1 MKIIGIAGTN
11 GSGKDTVSAML
22 KERYGYF
29 VASATDMLEAELKKR
44 GLPLEREQKRTVGNE
59 WRRENIAAIVD
70 KAVEQAT
77 AAGYDKVVVGS
88 LRNPGE
94 ADKVHELDGIVVWID
109 ADPHVRYQRITSI
122 DRGRI
127 EDKKTYEQF
136 LSEEQT
142 EMQAIG
148 DGEAGLNM
156 SAVKA
161 KADVFIENNDTN
173 IEAFQTQ
180 AEDTLKPYL

>member
-1 MKIIGIAGTN
+1 
-11 GSGKDTVSAML
+11 
-22 KERYGYF
+22 
-29 VASATDMLEAELKKR
+29 
-44 GLPLEREQKRTVGNE
+44 
-59 WRRENIAAIVD
+59 
-70 KAVEQAT
+70 
-77 AAGYDKVVVGS
+77 
-88 LRNPGE
+88 
-94 ADKVHELDGIVVWID
+94 VVWID